1 MADATRTDRPAFT
14 GAARPRR
21 VEPEA
26 ASARGGGFKLD
37 RWIKQFLPKTLF
49 GRALLIIVTPLVLM
63 QAISAYV
70 FYDRHWD
77 IMTRRLVHSLAGDI
91 AFLIEELRPPITDGE
106 VARLSE
112 RAVRHFDIELIW
124 RPGEILPNRPPLTL
138 FDDTRIAMQ
147 DAMRTKVRRPYVMD
161 ANLIDRQIEILVQ
174 LPDGVLQVMAHK
186 KRLFTSTTYIFLLW
200 MVGSSLVLFAI
211 AIVFMR
217 NQIRPIRRLAVAA
230 RAFGLGRDVTGFK
243 PEGATEVRQA
253 ANSFLQMKDRINRQL
268 TQRTEM
274 LAGVSHDLRTPLTRM
289 KLQLAMLGSAEEI
302 AELQTDV
309 GEMEKMV
316 EGYLAFVRG
325 EGTEMPVDTDVA
337 ELAADVVQSERRDG
351 PPIAYERPDAGAA
364 ALPVRPNALKRAIAN
379 LLQNAKRYGKRV
391 WVTVMRSG
399 DQVEI
404 IIDDDGPGIPEAKR
418 AEAFQPFVRL
428 EPSRNP
434 ATGGTGLGLT
444 IARDIARGHGGDLLL
459 EDSPR
464 GGLRAILRL
473 PV

>member
-14 GAARPRR
+14 GAARARR
-21 VEPEA
+21 AEA
-26 ASARGGGFKLD
+26 DAIAAGGGGFKLD
-37 RWIKQFLPKTLF
+37 RWIKQYLPKTLF

-91 AFLIEELRPPITDGE
+91 AFLIEELRPPITEAE
-106 VARLSE
+106 VAQLSE
-112 RAVRHFDIELIW
+112 RAVRHFDVELIW

-161 ANLIDRQIEILVQ
+161 ADLIDRQIEILVQ
-174 LPDGVLQVMAHK
+174 LPDGVLQVLAHK

-268 TQRTEM
+268 SQRTEM

-289 KLQLAMLGSAEEI
+289 KLQLAMLGSAPEI
-302 AELQTDV
+302 TELQADV

-325 EGTEMPVDTDVA
+325 EGTEMPVDSDVA
-337 ELAADVVQSERRDG
+337 ELVADVVQSERRDG
-351 PPIAYERPDAGAA
+351 PPIAYDRPDAGTA
-364 ALPVRPNALKRAIAN
+364 ALPVRPNALKRSIAN
-379 LLQNAKRYGKRV
+379 LVQNAKRYGNRV
-391 WVTVMRSG
+391 WVTVVRSG

-404 IIDDDGPGIPEAKR
+404 MIDDDGPGIPEARR
-418 AEAFQPFVRL
+418 ADAFQPFVRL

-444 IARDIARGHGGDLLL
+444 IARDIARGHGGDLTL
-459 EDSPR
+459 EDSPH
-464 GGLRAILRL
+464 GGLRAVLKL

>member
-14 GAARPRR
+14 GAARARDG
-21 VEPEA
+21 EPKGLA
-26 ASARGGGFKLD
+26 ARLAGFKLD
-37 RWIKQFLPKTLF
+37 RWVKQFLPKTLF

-70 FYDRHWD
+70 FYDRHWE

-91 AFLIEELRPPITDGE
+91 AFLIEELRPPITPEE

-112 RAVRHFDIELIW
+112 RADRHFDIVLDW
-124 RPGEILPNRPPLTL
+124 RPGAILPNRPPLTF
-138 FDDTRIAMQ
+138 FDDTRVAMQ

-161 ANLIDRQIEILVQ
+161 TDTGDRQIEILVQ
-174 LPDGVLQVMAHK
+174 LPDGVLQVLAHK
-186 KRLFTSTTYIFLLW
+186 KRLFSSTTYIFLLW

-253 ANSFLQMKDRINRQL
+253 SSSFLQMKDRINRQL

-289 KLQLAMLGSAEEI
+289 KLQLAMLGSGRDI
-302 AELQTDV
+302 AELQADV

-316 EGYLAFVRG
+316 EGYLAFARG
-325 EGTEMPVDTDVA
+325 EGTELPVDSDVA
-337 ELAADVVQSERRDG
+337 ELVADVVQSERRDG
-351 PPIAYERPDAGAA
+351 PPIAFERPDAGTA
-364 ALPVRPNALKRAIAN
+364 ALPVRPNALKRAVAN
-379 LLQNAKRYGKRV
+379 LVQNAKRYGKRV
-391 WVTVMRSG
+391 WITVMRAG

-404 IIDDDGPGIPEAKR
+404 VVDDDGPGIPEDKR
-418 AEAFQPFVRL
+418 ADAFQPFVRL

-444 IARDIARGHGGDLLL
+444 IARDIVRGHGGDLVL
-459 EDSPR
+459 EESPR
-464 GGLRAILRL
+464 GGLRAVVKL